1 MIDTVS
7 RPKMFDG
14 VGYKGKLGFVLIA
27 PGLSEI
33 PEVSAQKY
41 IPTEIFRELTQI
53 VLKVSTVVVMPRTRL
68 PYKAVALESVNAI
81 FPLMILGIFKIFQ
94 CRACWSRGLH
104 RSTGCCDAT
113 NLLQSQR

>member
-14 VGYKGKLGFVLIA
+14 VGYKGKLGFVLIT

-41 IPTEIFRELTQI
+41 IRTEIFRELTQI
-53 VLKVSTVVVMPRTRL
+53 VLLIGRDDEFMGLPLAKRPR
-68 PYKAVALESVNAI
+68 P
-81 FPLMILGIFKIFQ
+81 
-94 CRACWSRGLH
+94 RA
-104 RSTGCCDAT
+104 
-113 NLLQSQR
+113 